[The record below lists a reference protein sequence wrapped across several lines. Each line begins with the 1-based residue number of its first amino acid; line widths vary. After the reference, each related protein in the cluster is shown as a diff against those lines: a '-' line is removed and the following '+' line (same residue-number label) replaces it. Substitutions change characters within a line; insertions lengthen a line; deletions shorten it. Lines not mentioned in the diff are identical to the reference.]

1 MLKFVGDVLGQILNR
16 RRYGLSSLLV
26 GFALAPLW
34 QLYKRIIGLPPVLT
48 TWKGTLFLLEPKSIT
63 SSRFVY
69 ELRPDERFIERL
81 AAFAGKPEDNVTF
94 VDVGA
99 NVGLFTVLLC
109 RTFSRGVMFEPNPV
123 AAAMARR
130 NVALNEVSD
139 KYRLIEA
146 AVGKTLGTV
155 AIPKVG
161 VPDPALRVRYDAVDG
176 VESLLVPMITLDSAI
191 PDGAVVM
198 KIDAEGFDAD
208 VVEGFSAAF
217 ASYRVRLCLFESAEN
232 EILERVLS
240 IVTEKGY
247 SVMDGS
253 RQISRMDDPRGRDLF
268 IVRNDLLPVYRCVV
282 EA

>member
-34 QLYKRIIGLPPVLT
+34 QLYKRIIGLPLVLT

-69 ELRPDERFIERL
+69 ELHPDERFIERL
-81 AAFAGKPEDNVTF
+81 AVFAGKPEDNVTF

-253 RQISRMDDPRGRDLF
+253 RQISRIDDARGRDLF

>member
-34 QLYKRIIGLPPVLT
+34 QLYKRIIGLPLVLT

-69 ELRPDERFIERL
+69 ELHPDERFIERL

-253 RQISRMDDPRGRDLF
+253 RQISRIDDARGRDLF

>member
-34 QLYKRIIGLPPVLT
+34 QLYKRIIGLPLVFT

-69 ELRPDERFIERL
+69 ELRPDERFIETL

-253 RQISRMDDPRGRDLF
+253 RQISRIDDARGRDLF

>member
-16 RRYGLSSLLV
+16 RRYGLGCLLA

-34 QLYKRIIGLPPVLT
+34 QFYKRTVCLPLVLT
-48 TWKGTLFLLEPKSIT
+48 TWKGTLFLLEPRSIT

-69 ELRPDERFIERL
+69 ELRPDERFIEML
-81 AAFAGKPEDNVTF
+81 AAFAGTPEDHVTF

-99 NVGLFTVLLC
+99 NVGLFTILLC

-123 AAAMARR
+123 AAAMSRR
-130 NVALNEVSD
+130 NVALNEVAD
-139 KYRLIEA
+139 QFRLIEA
-146 AVGKTLGTV
+146 AVGKTSGTV
-155 AIPKVG
+155 AIPKIS
-161 VPDPALRVRYDAVDG
+161 VPDPALRVRHDTVDG
-176 VESLLVPMITLDSAI
+176 VESLMVPMVTLDSAI

-217 ASYRVRLCLFESAEN
+217 ASHRVRLCLFESAEN
-232 EILERVLS
+232 EILARVLS
-240 IVTEKGY
+240 IVTDKGY
-247 SVMDGS
+247 TVMDGP
-253 RQISRMDDPRGRDLF
+253 RQIRRADDLRGRDLF
-268 IVRNDLLPVYRCVV
+268 IVRNDLLPLYRRAV